1 MSATPPSTQPVTVV
15 TGATGGLGRL
25 VVEGLLERGVPASSI
40 VATGRRIETLDD
52 LAARGVTVRRLDF
65 DDPETLKD
73 AFSAGDRVLL
83 VSGSEVG
90 KRVPQHQAVIDA
102 AVAADVAQLVYTSIP
117 KADTTPLQLATEHR
131 LTEEAIAASGVPA
144 TILRNS
150 WYLEGYASQVP
161 TYLEHGVV
169 GSAGDGRVS
178 GATRADFAEA
188 AAAVL
193 AAPAADHLGRTYE
206 LGGDESFTLAD
217 LAAAVST
224 ATGQDVAYVEV
235 SPDQHEA
242 ILAAAG
248 LPEAFAAIIADVDQ
262 GIRTGALEVEGHDLS
277 TLLGRPTTTLAEV
290 LGITR
295 RASPRSV

>member
-1 MSATPPSTQPVTVV
+1 MSRQPATIV

-25 VVEGLLERGVPASSI
+25 VVEDLLARGVPAGEI
-40 VATGRRIETLDD
+40 IATGRSIEKIDD

-65 DDPETLKD
+65 DDPEALKD
-73 AFSAGDRVLL
+73 AFVAGDRVLL

-117 KADTTPLQLATEHR
+117 KADTTTMQLAAEHR
-131 LTEEAIAASGVPA
+131 LTEEAIVASGVPA

-161 TYLEHGVV
+161 TYLEHGVL

-188 AAAVL
+188 AAVVL

-217 LAAAVST
+217 LAAAVSA

-235 SPDQHEA
+235 PADQQLA
-242 ILAAAG
+242 ILEAAG
-248 LPEAFAAIIADVDQ
+248 LPEPFPAIMVDVDHH
-262 GIRTGALEVEGHDLS
+262 IREGALEVAGHDLS
-277 TLLGRPTTTLAEV
+277 TLLGRPTTTLAEA
-290 LGITR
+290 LAAA
-295 RASPRSV
+295 AS

>member
-1 MSATPPSTQPVTVV
+1 MSSTEPANPSIVV
-15 TGATGGLGRL
+15 TGATGHLGHQ
-25 VVEGLLERGVPASSI
+25 VVLDLLDRGVPASDI
-40 VATGRRIETLDD
+40 VATGRSLDKVDD
-52 LAARGVTVRRLDF
+52 LAQRGVGVRRIDF
-65 DDPETLKD
+65 DDPETLKV
-73 AFSAGDRVLL
+73 AFGAGDRVLL

-90 KRVPQHQAVIDA
+90 KRGPQHQAVIDA
-102 AVAADVAQLVYTSIP
+102 AVAAGVAQLVYTSIP
-117 KADTTPLQLATEHR
+117 KADTTPMQLAAEHR
-131 LTEEAIAASGVPA
+131 VTEEAIATSGLPA

-178 GATRADFAEA
+178 GASRADFAEA
-188 AAAVL
+188 AAVVL
-193 AAPAADHLGRTYE
+193 ADPVADHVGRTYE

-217 LAAAVST
+217 LAAAVSS

-235 SPDQHEA
+235 PADQHQA

-248 LPEAFAAIIADVDQ
+248 LPEPMPAIIADVDQ
-262 GIRTGALEVEGHDLS
+262 AIRTGALEVEGHDLS

-290 LGITR
+290 LAA
-295 RASPRSV
+295 ASS